1 MLIGKKRINVA
12 KKNIDLCLT
21 SFSQEKKDQI
31 LKDNISHACQAFF
44 DTGIAWFWNDRRI
57 EKNVQYKINGLKEI
71 SNAKEGV
78 LIIFKHSLH
87 LELDA
92 RILGMNQKIYG
103 VGRKH
108 NSKYMEHIIAQGRK
122 RGLKDILYKDEMLR
136 FIRWLKSGKKVLYAI
151 DQDYGIKHS
160 KKVNFFGIDTYTIN
174 SVERFQ
180 ELSNFEIFFLNS
192 FYQKSCLNLDLIKM
206 QKNSN
211 GIVSTEDLKKV
222 IQDSIQHN
230 PHEYL
235 WQHKRFKSTLGKDF
249 YS

>member
-1 MLIGKKRINVA
+1 MRLLIQIWKLFLLIPREYHFSSLLFKPFLMLIGKKRINVA

-71 SNAKEGV
+71 SNAKEGA

-108 NSKYMEHIIAQGRK
+108 NSKYMEH
-122 RGLKDILYKDEMLR
+122 
-136 FIRWLKSGKKVLYAI
+136 
-151 DQDYGIKHS
+151 
-160 KKVNFFGIDTYTIN
+160 
-174 SVERFQ
+174 
-180 ELSNFEIFFLNS
+180 
-192 FYQKSCLNLDLIKM
+192 
-206 QKNSN
+206 
-211 GIVSTEDLKKV
+211 
-222 IQDSIQHN
+222 
-230 PHEYL
+230 
-235 WQHKRFKSTLGKDF
+235 
-249 YS
+249 